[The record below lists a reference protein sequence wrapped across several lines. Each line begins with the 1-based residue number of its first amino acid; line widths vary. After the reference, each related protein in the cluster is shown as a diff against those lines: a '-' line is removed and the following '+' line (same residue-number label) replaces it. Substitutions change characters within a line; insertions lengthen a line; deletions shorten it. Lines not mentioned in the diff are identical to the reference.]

1 MDEYLKIAANYG
13 FGGIIGLAMGWFLM
27 FVIKMHREE
36 RKELTDALKK
46 QHEEAMTAIN
56 NNTSVLSEFRMRN
69 SHK

>member
-1 MDEYLKIAANYG
+1 
-13 FGGIIGLAMGWFLM
+13 MGWFLM